1 MPRTSPRKASRFS
14 WLRQILRTFL
24 LLWWLGAASLACAQ
38 EPPLLIK
45 VMPLG
50 DSLTA
55 GYPLQPER
63 SYRLKLRADLL
74 AAGKA
79 IDYVG
84 SAGLDPANPRDDLA
98 HQGMVGATV
107 ADISGTAAWNTFHP
121 AIILLMAGTNDFRQ
135 VDVRAGLGALGLVAL
150 AGGLDTLI
158 RKINQDY
165 QDRGEKVDIFV
176 SSIPP
181 IGYPLEGTGPTVTHT
196 LLDYLQSQG
205 LSFEI
210 VGGQSGAVDQA
221 KFTSAVKAFLN
232 RKKLNP
238 DPGSIFKAA
247 DADGDA
253 VLTASEYAAA
263 LRLLGE
269 YILNKYIGDY
279 NNNTRTLA
287 LQYNNT
293 HFVDAGPQLTLAD
306 YTDGT
311 HPATQQG
318 YDKLAPAWFVA
329 LQAFFASNTHYW
341 INGSGFWEDGNNWS
355 ATPDGPGGT
364 VQPTGGTVYLLQ
376 HDDIDR
382 TVTRD
387 SAAAPAQLLDLR
399 IDASGTGTMTLR
411 AQADLEAMLTVVG
424 IGGKGRLEQTG
435 GTMVAPTL
443 LLGAETGSS
452 GTYVLDGVDTT
463 LRSELAD
470 LGFKGSGSFTQDNGS
485 NEVLRRLTLGY
496 GVGGV
501 GSYTLNQ
508 GILASNEEW
517 VGMDGTGVFIQN
529 GGSHQIEAKGP
540 ILSGFEGTLSIGG
553 GHSAYTLARGAL
565 SALFIYNNGTFDY
578 TGGTLQAQFVNN
590 GVLRLR
596 GIRQIKGD
604 LFLPLNGQIQ
614 LPDAF
619 SSSNP
624 TRLEVA
630 AGAELEGEIYVTLAP
645 GVTLRPGD
653 STDILRAGGGISP
666 VPGVLRLPL
675 LPGKLILRG
684 ELVEQNHALRI
695 TVGEVN
701 CADVALVRLRLGQ
714 RGPRL
719 NGDVNDDGVVD
730 VRDLAMIAHKLPA
743 GAACPF

>member
-1 MPRTSPRKASRFS
+1 MPRNVPIKASLFS
-14 WLRQILRTFL
+14 WMRQILRTFIL
-24 LLWWLGAASLACAQ
+24 LCWLCAASLAGAE

-55 GYPLQPER
+55 GYPLRPER
-63 SYRLKLRADLL
+63 SYRLKLLTDLL
-74 AAGKA
+74 AAGKK

-84 SAGLDPANPRDDLA
+84 AGHDPNDPPNYLA

-107 ADISGTAAWNTFHP
+107 ANITGAAAWNTYRP

-135 VDVRAGLGALGLVAL
+135 VDIGIGGLGALSRVSAP
-150 AGGLDTLI
+150 DSLI
-158 RKINQDY
+158 DKINKDY
-165 QDRGEKVDIFV
+165 QDRGQKVEIFV

-181 IGYPLEGTGPTVTHT
+181 IGYPVTGSGPTVTHT
-196 LLDYLQSQG
+196 LLNYLKSEG
-205 LSFEI
+205 LAFER

-221 KFTSAVKAFLN
+221 KFTSAVTAFIG
-232 RKKLNP
+232 RRKLNP
-238 DPGSIFKAA
+238 DSGSIFKAA
-247 DADGDA
+247 DADGDGS
-253 VLTASEYAAA
+253 LTASEYEVA

-269 YILNKYIGDY
+269 FILNKYINDY
-279 NNNTRTLA
+279 NNEVRILA
-287 LQYNNT
+287 TEHSNT
-293 HFVDAGPQLTLAD
+293 HFVDAGAQLTLAD
-306 YTDGT
+306 FTDGT
-311 HPATQQG
+311 HPATQEG
-318 YDKLAPAWFVA
+318 YDKLAPAWFA
-329 LQAFFASNTHYW
+329 SLQAFFASNTHYW

-355 ATPDGPGGT
+355 ETPDGPGGAG
-364 VQPTGGTVYLLQ
+364 QPTGGSVYLLQ

-399 IDASGTGTMTLR
+399 IDATGSGNMTLR
-411 AQADLEAMLTVVG
+411 AHADLEAIRAAVG
-424 IGGKGRLEQTG
+424 IVGKGRLEQTD
-435 GTMVAPTL
+435 GTMITPTL
-443 LLGAETGSS
+443 LLGARAGSS
-452 GTYVLDGVDTT
+452 GAYVLDGVDTT
-463 LRSELAD
+463 LRAETED
-470 LGFKGSGSFTQDNGS
+470 IGFNGSGSFTQDNGS

-496 GVGGV
+496 SAGGF
-501 GSYTLNQ
+501 GSYTLNE
-508 GILASNEEW
+508 GILSSNEEV

-529 GGSHQIEAKGP
+529 GGTHRIEATTP
-540 ILSGFEGTLSIGG
+540 IASGMEGTLRIGG
-553 GHSAYTLARGAL
+553 GHSGYTLARGAL

-619 SSSNP
+619 ASGTP
-624 TRLEVA
+624 TRLEVEN
-630 AGAELEGEIYVTLAP
+630 GAELEGEIYVTLAP

-653 STDILRAGGGISP
+653 STEILRAGGGISP
-666 VPGVLRLPL
+666 VPGVLRLPV
-675 LPGKLILRG
+675 LPGKLILRE

-701 CADVALVRLRLGQ
+701 CADVELVRLRLGQ
-714 RGPRL
+714 RGPQV
-719 NGDVNDDGVVD
+719 NGDVNIDGVVD
-730 VRDLAMIAHKLPA
+730 VRDLAILARKLPA